1 LRRKWLW
8 TRYIFEIT
16 QRFFGFGAQGKLSFT
31 LGPATFAQLLDI
43 SAETRSL
50 LPKNNPTLTMFPQ
63 KDFT

>member
-1 LRRKWLW
+1 MALDALYFRDNPA
-8 TRYIFEIT
+8 IFL
-16 QRFFGFGAQGKLSFT
+16 GSGAQGKLSFT